1 MGRMGH
7 QLRRVAHGRGSPA
20 ADFRIPPGFEVVAKL
35 TTTEFKQVVDIV
47 AAIAD
52 CFLTGT
58 LASLESQRS
67 LPQPEPAVDIS
78 TNAASD
84 RPAVRIK
91 PDAEIYAKRASA
103 GLRGSAF
110 TPIRA
115 LPTLSAK

>member
-1 MGRMGH
+1 MGH